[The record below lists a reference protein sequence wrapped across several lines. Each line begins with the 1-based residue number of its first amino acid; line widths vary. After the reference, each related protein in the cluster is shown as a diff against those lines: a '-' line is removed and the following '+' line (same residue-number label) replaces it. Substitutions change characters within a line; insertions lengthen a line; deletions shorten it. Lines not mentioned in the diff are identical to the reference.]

1 MADEFDDFFGSSEN
15 TSSQKQKEEGDL
27 LSENKEKGI
36 FFIFI
41 LCVCAKKIS
50 ENVDLTKRRRRQK
63 RAVRRRAAQ
72 RRSLSMRRK

>member
-15 TSSQKQKEEGDL
+15 TSSQKQQKEGDL

-41 LCVCAKKIS
+41 LCVCKK
-50 ENVDLTKRRRRQK
+50 DLGKRRFN
-63 RAVRRRAAQ
+63 
-72 RRSLSMRRK
+72 

>member
-41 LCVCAKKIS
+41 LCVCKK
-50 ENVDLTKRRRRQK
+50 DLGKRRFN
-63 RAVRRRAAQ
+63 
-72 RRSLSMRRK
+72 